1 MFKLMSLIQKISQ
14 GSSFKVKKR
23 CSARPHPKGKRSIST
38 RPKEYNSKF
47 DENRSLTQAQNQLL
61 TLIEAEMH
69 QTENGANVNWLS
81 EQLQRDIQSALMG
94 LMDEGLVY
102 DTISEE
108 YLPQTKSRVTAN
120 TSNQFRT
127 LPYERV
133 SVPRIS
139 SSSTR
144 QWRSQPVQQPQ
155 YHNESK
161 RNDRS
166 QSTG

>member
-1 MFKLMSLIQKISQ
+1 MK
-14 GSSFKVKKR
+14 
-23 CSARPHPKGKRSIST
+23 IST
-38 RPKEYNSKF
+38 RPNESNIKF

-108 YLPQTKSRVTAN
+108 YLPQTKSRVT
-120 TSNQFRT
+120 T
-127 LPYERV
+127 
-133 SVPRIS
+133 
-139 SSSTR
+139 
-144 QWRSQPVQQPQ
+144 
-155 YHNESK
+155 
-161 RNDRS
+161 
-166 QSTG
+166 QSPTPPNPHTPSPP

>member
-1 MFKLMSLIQKISQ
+1 MFKLISLIQKISQ

-108 YLPQTKSRVTAN
+108 YLPQTKSRVT
-120 TSNQFRT
+120 T
-127 LPYERV
+127 
-133 SVPRIS
+133 
-139 SSSTR
+139 
-144 QWRSQPVQQPQ
+144 
-155 YHNESK
+155 
-161 RNDRS
+161 
-166 QSTG
+166 QSPTPPNPHTPSPP